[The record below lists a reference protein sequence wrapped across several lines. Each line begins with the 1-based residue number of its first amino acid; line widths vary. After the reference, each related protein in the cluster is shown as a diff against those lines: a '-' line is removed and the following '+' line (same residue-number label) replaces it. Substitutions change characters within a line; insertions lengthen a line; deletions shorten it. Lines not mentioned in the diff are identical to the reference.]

1 MFLTYGTRALDLVP
15 GFGGS
20 ENATRARDP
29 APLAPRFRSHQ
40 SRVLRDRRSSD
51 RPGGL
56 PSATHTGTRRYASL
70 RPVGRM
76 NRKGPCIPARWIV
89 AQRYRAPG
97 GIRDLPLPSRPR
109 RSECLGS
116 VPATSHQTSVPR
128 LGGRFVNFESV
139 ANLCSKRPATVP
151 HAAETAWFRIAV
163 STECSHLT
171 TDFPDSN
178 PRS

>member
-1 MFLTYGTRALDLVP
+1 MP

-89 AQRYRAPG
+89 AQRYLAPG

-109 RSECLGS
+109 RSETRGMPVHGMTHPPEMNLNGESGNLVWVRVPRTWVPLELKDSLEGIYAPMFGVGSRNVTSDVGAAPRGS
-116 VPATSHQTSVPR
+116 VR
-128 LGGRFVNFESV
+128 EF
-139 ANLCSKRPATVP
+139 
-151 HAAETAWFRIAV
+151 
-163 STECSHLT
+163 
-171 TDFPDSN
+171 
-178 PRS
+178 